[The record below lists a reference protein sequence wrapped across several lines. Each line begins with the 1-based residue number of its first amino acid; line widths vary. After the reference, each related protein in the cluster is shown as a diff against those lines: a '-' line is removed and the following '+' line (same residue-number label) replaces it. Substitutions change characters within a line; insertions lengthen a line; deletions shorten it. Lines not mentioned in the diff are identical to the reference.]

1 MKKEKKHRHKE
12 KAVFP
17 EDVKETRSE
26 EQVEKAKEKEEN
38 FLEHLQRL
46 QAEFDNFR
54 KRTVKEKQWLRSG
67 VLEEVFAG
75 LLPVIDNFQRALDSS
90 KETES
95 MSSSFM
101 QGVEMIYSQLM
112 DILKGYGVVP
122 IKALG
127 EPFDPSVHEA
137 VGSEESEQEE
147 NTIIREMQVG
157 YCLKER
163 VIRPSVVIIAKGIG
177 ENQETQPADEENE
190 CSSNEENI
198 PQEIT

>member
-1 MKKEKKHRHKE
+1 MKKEKKYRHKE
-12 KAVFP
+12 KTVFP
-17 EDVKETRSE
+17 EDVKGTCSE
-26 EQVEKAKEKEEN
+26 EAKEKEEN

-54 KRTVKEKQWLRSG
+54 KRTIKEKQWLRSG

-90 KETES
+90 KQKES

-127 EPFDPSVHEA
+127 ETFDPSVHEA

-163 VIRPSVVIIAKGIG
+163 VIRPSVVIVAKGIG
-177 ENQETQPADEENE
+177 ENQEAQPADEENE

-198 PQEIT
+198 SQGIT